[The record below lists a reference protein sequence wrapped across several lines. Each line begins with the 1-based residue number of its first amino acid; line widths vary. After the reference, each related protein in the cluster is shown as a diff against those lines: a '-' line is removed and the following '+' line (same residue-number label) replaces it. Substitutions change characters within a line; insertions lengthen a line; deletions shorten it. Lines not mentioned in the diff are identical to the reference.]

1 MGLKNIFKVES
12 LLVKKEIDGYIL
24 PSTDEYMNEYV
35 PEYNQRLKWLTG
47 FTGSNGFFLMIKK
60 KYYFFTDG
68 RYILQAK
75 NEIDKNIKI
84 LNISDKSF
92 LYWLS
97 LNIFK
102 RKLCI
107 DSKINRIVFIK
118 KLKAILKSNENKLVI
133 NSSNLIDKVWIDR
146 TFDEPKKIFF
156 LPKTISG
163 ISSQDKIKKIKKK
176 FQEYDFLFLTSP
188 ESIAWLLNIRGGDL
202 KYSPLVFCRLIID
215 KNEKIYL
222 FLPKNN
228 LLEKN
233 FKKFEKFNYISIFK
247 EDDLKDFLKKKITG
261 KSIVLDINSPYFFY
275 KLIKINKAKLELKTD
290 PCSLEKS
297 KKNNIEISLSKEN
310 HLNDAVAMCK
320 FFYWLKNNKKIKSIS
335 EYSAAQK
342 LENFRRE
349 NKGFISLSFPT
360 ISAVGSNGAI
370 IHYKP
375 NEFEC
380 KFFNGQVAYLCDS
393 GAQYLG
399 ATTDITR
406 TIFIGNKKNIPKQ
419 FKEFYTRVLIG
430 HISISSL
437 IFPKGTT
444 GMHIDS
450 LARRSLWDVGADYSH
465 GTGHG
470 VGSFLNVHEGP
481 QSISKSINSVE
492 LEPGMILSNEPG
504 YYEEGKYGIRLE
516 NLIYVKKSKKENF
529 LEFENLTLYP
539 FEIDLIDKKFLN
551 LEQILWVNNYHKKV
565 YKKLNPVLE
574 YDLRNWLKLET
585 REI

>member
-247 EDDLKDFLKKKITG
+247 EDDLK
-261 KSIVLDINSPYFFY
+261 N
-275 KLIKINKAKLELKTD
+275 
-290 PCSLEKS
+290 
-297 KKNNIEISLSKEN
+297 
-310 HLNDAVAMCK
+310 
-320 FFYWLKNNKKIKSIS
+320 
-335 EYSAAQK
+335 
-342 LENFRRE
+342 
-349 NKGFISLSFPT
+349 
-360 ISAVGSNGAI
+360 
-370 IHYKP
+370 
-375 NEFEC
+375 
-380 KFFNGQVAYLCDS
+380 LC
-393 GAQYLG
+393 
-399 ATTDITR
+399 
-406 TIFIGNKKNIPKQ
+406 
-419 FKEFYTRVLIG
+419 
-430 HISISSL
+430 
-437 IFPKGTT
+437 
-444 GMHIDS
+444 
-450 LARRSLWDVGADYSH
+450 
-465 GTGHG
+465 
-470 VGSFLNVHEGP
+470 
-481 QSISKSINSVE
+481 
-492 LEPGMILSNEPG
+492 
-504 YYEEGKYGIRLE
+504 EE
-516 NLIYVKKSKKENF
+516 
-529 LEFENLTLYP
+529 
-539 FEIDLIDKKFLN
+539 
-551 LEQILWVNNYHKKV
+551 
-565 YKKLNPVLE
+565 
-574 YDLRNWLKLET
+574 
-585 REI
+585 